1 VIVVKTNIIGYM
13 SLSADRSALAEQALL
28 KDASWSTPLL
38 WRSELRNVLSGYIR
52 KKLLK
57 LDETQQIMEAATQL
71 MQAGEYTVT
80 SDKVLGLA
88 AASTCSAYACEFVAL
103 AEDLHIPL
111 VTIDNQILSQFPR
124 RAISLEEF
132 IAG

>member
-1 VIVVKTNIIGYM
+1 VIVVKMNIIGYM

-38 WRSELRNVLSGYIR
+38 WRSELRTVLSGYIR

-88 AASTCSAYACEFVAL
+88 AASTCSACDCEFIAL
-103 AEDLHIPL
+103 AEDLDIPL
-111 VTIDNQILSQFPR
+111 VTSDNQILSQFPR
-124 RAISLEEF
+124 RAIALEEF

>member
-1 VIVVKTNIIGYM
+1 VIVVKMNIIGYM

-57 LDETQQIMEAATQL
+57 LDKAQQIMEAATQL

-88 AASTCSAYACEFVAL
+88 AASTCSVYACEFVAL
-103 AEDLHIPL
+103 AEDLDIPL
-111 VTIDNQILSQFPR
+111 VTSDNQILSQFPR
-124 RAISLEEF
+124 RAIALEEF

>member
-1 VIVVKTNIIGYM
+1 MI
-13 SLSADRSALAEQALL
+13 LSISHPLQKSRSTLAEQALL

-88 AASTCSAYACEFVAL
+88 AASTCSACDCEFVAL
-103 AEDLHIPL
+103 AEDLDIPL
-111 VTIDNQILSQFPR
+111 VTSDNQILSQFPR
-124 RAISLEEF
+124 RAIALEEY